1 MRCGLELET
10 ETQDKNEDAGVEDTG
25 RPDALRSMLL
35 GAQAVAFDWSVAQGR
50 ICWDVAR
57 VGGHDSI
64 EYVCVDYCGPF
75 RALLDREA
83 LRRLKY
89 LLEEAFPQNP
99 SFNLH
104 FFDGAGPARRWFEIA
119 ALRIPGADGRA
130 DKIKGVIRATGTDAK
145 ADQSFAGIALR
156 DELTGLLNRLQL
168 REELSLIVGQAAG
181 RGETYGY
188 LVAAIDQLGII
199 NQIHGYDA
207 ADEVIATVGQRLG
220 QALRTA
226 DLIGRTAGNKFGILL
241 KLRNPDE
248 VPNIVSRLHEA
259 VNAKPVTTVG
269 GSVVATISIG
279 AVVAPQYA
287 TNATEAM
294 QRAEEALAKARNLG
308 RNGFALYTPSAQRE
322 SERRRLIS
330 AGDEIVGAL
339 EDNRVVFAFQPIV
352 GAKSRQTE
360 SYECLL
366 RIQRADGSILA
377 AKDFVP
383 AAEALGLVRL
393 LDRRALEMAIAEL
406 YRNRNLK
413 LAVNVSATTATDRA
427 WLISFINYV
436 RDHRKVSD
444 RLIIELTET
453 AALHCFEE
461 NARFISRLRD
471 LGCRVAIDDFGAGH
485 TSFRSLHQM
494 RVDAVKIDGMYVE
507 HLSQS
512 AENQLF
518 VRTLVDLAR
527 NLRVETV
534 AEWVSSEQDAALLDQ
549 YGIDYF
555 QGHHFG
561 RPEMFP
567 AWSAQA
573 PAVAAA

>member
-1 MRCGLELET
+1 MRCGLELES
-10 ETQDKNEDAGVEDTG
+10 ETQDAGVDDTEQ
-25 RPDALRSMLL
+25 PDALRAILL
-35 GAQAVAFDWSVAQGR
+35 GAQAVAFDWSVSAGR

-57 VGGHDSI
+57 IGGHDTV
-64 EYVCVDYCGPF
+64 EYVCVDHFGPF
-75 RALLDREA
+75 RALLDREG
-83 LRRLKY
+83 LRRLKH
-89 LLEEAFPQNP
+89 LTEEAFPQNP

-104 FFDGAGPARRWFEIA
+104 FFDGTGATRRWFEVA

-130 DKIKGVIRATGTDAK
+130 DKIKGVIRTTGTGAL
-145 ADQSFAGIALR
+145 ADQSLATIVLR
-156 DELTGLLNRLQL
+156 DELTGLLSRPQL
-168 REELSLIVGQAAG
+168 REELSAVISQAAEK
-181 RGETYGY
+181 GESYAY
-188 LVAAIDQLGII
+188 LVASIDQLGII
-199 NQIHGYDA
+199 NQIHGYEA

-241 KLRNPDE
+241 KLETPVDLAG
-248 VPNIVSRLHEA
+248 ITSRLHEA
-259 VNAKPVTTVG
+259 VNAKPVMTLG

-279 AVVAPQYA
+279 AVLAPQHA
-287 TNATEAM
+287 TNAPEAM
-294 QRAEEALAKARNLG
+294 QRAEEALAKARNFG
-308 RNGFALYTPSAQRE
+308 RNGFALYAPSAQRD
-322 SERRRLIS
+322 SERRKLIS

-339 EDNRVVFAFQPIV
+339 EDNRVLFAFQPIV
-352 GAKSRQTE
+352 RAKSRETE

-366 RIQRADGSILA
+366 RIQRADGSILP
-377 AKDFVP
+377 AKDFIP

-406 YRNRNLK
+406 YRNWKLK
-413 LAVNVSATTATDRA
+413 LAVNVSATTANDRA

-436 RDHRKVSD
+436 REHRKVAN
-444 RLIIELTET
+444 RLTIELTET

-461 NARFISRLRD
+461 SARFISRLRD
-471 LGCRVAIDDFGAGH
+471 LGCRIAIDDFGAGH
-485 TSFRSLHQM
+485 TSFRNLHQM
-494 RVDAVKIDGMYVE
+494 RVDAVKIDGLYVE

-518 VRTLVDLAR
+518 VRTLIDLAR

-549 YGIDYF
+549 FGVDYF

-561 RPEMFP
+561 RPEIFP
-567 AWSAQA
+567 SWSAQT
-573 PAVAAA
+573 PVTAAA

>member
-1 MRCGLELET
+1 MDLGLEPET
-10 ETQDKNEDAGVEDTG
+10 ENELNGVENTEG
-25 RPDALRSMLL
+25 LDALRAMLL
-35 GAQAVAFDWSVAQGR
+35 GAQAVAFDWSVAAGR

-57 VGGHDSI
+57 VGGHDTI

-83 LRRLKY
+83 LRRLKT
-89 LLEEAFPQNP
+89 LLDEPFPGNP

-104 FFDGAGPARRWFEIA
+104 FFDGTGSARRWFEVA

-130 DKIKGVIRATGTDAK
+130 EKIKGVIRTTGNGAQ
-145 ADQSFAGIALR
+145 ADQSLALIAMR
-156 DELTGLLNRLQL
+156 DELTGLLSRPQL
-168 REELSLIVGQAAG
+168 RDELSGIITQAAG
-181 RGETYGY
+181 RSETYAY
-188 LVAAIDQLGII
+188 LVAAIDRLGII

-220 QALRTA
+220 QALRTG
-226 DLIGRTAGNKFGILL
+226 DIIGRTAGNKFGILL
-241 KLRNPDE
+241 KLSEANE
-248 VPNIVSRLHEA
+248 ATSIVSRLHEA
-259 VNAKPVTTVG
+259 VNAKPVTTAG
-269 GSVVATISIG
+269 GAVLATVSIG
-279 AVVAPQYA
+279 AVMAPQHA
-287 TNATEAM
+287 TNAAEAM
-294 QRAEEALAKARNLG
+294 QRAEEALAKARNFG
-308 RNGFALYTPSAQRE
+308 RNGFAIYAPSAQRE
-322 SERRRLIS
+322 SERRKLVS
-330 AGDEIVGAL
+330 TGDEIVSAL
-339 EDNRVVFAFQPIV
+339 EENRVLFAFQPIV
-352 GAKSRQTE
+352 RARSRQPE

-366 RIQRADGSILA
+366 RIQRSDGSILP

-427 WLISFINYV
+427 WLISFANYV
-436 RDHRKVSD
+436 RDHRKVAD
-444 RLIIELTET
+444 RLAIELTET
-453 AALHCFEE
+453 AALLCFEE
-461 NARFISRLRD
+461 NARFVTRLRD

-494 RVDAVKIDGMYVE
+494 RVDAVKIDGLYVE
-507 HLSQS
+507 HVSQS

-518 VRTLVDLAR
+518 VRTLAELAR

-534 AEWVSSEQDAALLDQ
+534 AEWVSSEEDAVLLDQ

-555 QGHHFG
+555 QGHHIG
-561 RPEMFP
+561 RPELFP
-567 AWSAQA
+567 SWSAQT
-573 PAVAAA
+573 PVIAAA

>member
-1 MRCGLELET
+1 MRCGLDLET
-10 ETQDKNEDAGVEDTG
+10 DNEDIGVNDAEA
-25 RPDALRSMLL
+25 PDALRSILL

-57 VGGHDSI
+57 VGGHDAI
-64 EYVCVDYCGPF
+64 DYVCVDYCGPF

-83 LRRLKY
+83 LRRLKH
-89 LLEEAFPQNP
+89 LIEEPFPQNP

-104 FFDGAGPARRWFEIA
+104 FFDGAGAARRWFEVA

-130 DKIKGVIRATGTDAK
+130 EKIKGVIRATGTGVS
-145 ADQSFAGIALR
+145 ADQSFAGMAVR
-156 DELTGLLNRLQL
+156 DELTGLLNRQQL
-168 REELSLIVGQAAG
+168 REELSLVVGHAAG
-181 RGETYGY
+181 RGETYAY
-188 LVAAIDQLGII
+188 VVAAIDQLGVI

-226 DLIGRTAGNKFGILL
+226 DLIGRSAGNKFGILL
-241 KLRNPDE
+241 KLKSPAE
-248 VPNIVSRLHEA
+248 VTNIVSRLHEA
-259 VNAKPVTTVG
+259 VNVKPVSTAG
-269 GSVVATISIG
+269 GAVLATISMG
-279 AVVAPQYA
+279 AVIAPQYA
-287 TNATEAM
+287 ANASEAM
-294 QRAEEALAKARNLG
+294 QRGEEALAKARNLG

-339 EDNRVVFAFQPIV
+339 EDNRVLFAFQPIV
-352 GAKSRQTE
+352 GAKSRETE

-366 RIQRADGSILA
+366 RIQRADGSILP

-393 LDRRALEMAIAEL
+393 LDRRALEMAVAEL
-406 YRNRNLK
+406 YRNRRLK
-413 LAVNVSATTATDRA
+413 LAVNVSATTANDRA

-436 RDHRKVSD
+436 RDHRKVAD
-444 RLIIELTET
+444 RLTIELTET

-471 LGCRVAIDDFGAGH
+471 LGCKVAIDDFGAGH

-494 RVDAVKIDGMYVE
+494 RVDIVKIDGMYVE

-518 VRTLVDLAR
+518 VRTLADLAH

-534 AEWVSSEQDAALLDQ
+534 AEWVSSEQDAALLDR

-555 QGHHFG
+555 QGHYFG
-561 RPEMFP
+561 RPEIFP
-567 AWSAQA
+567 SWSAQT
-573 PAVAAA
+573 PVIAAA

>member
-1 MRCGLELET
+1 MRCGFELET
-10 ETQDKNEDAGVEDTG
+10 ESQDKHQDAGSGDTD
-25 RPDALRSMLL
+25 RLDALRSMLL
-35 GAQAVAFDWSVAQGR
+35 DAQAVAFDWSISQGR

-57 VGGHDSI
+57 LGGHDAV

-75 RALLDREA
+75 RAMLDREA
-83 LRRLKY
+83 LRRLKQ
-89 LLEEAFPQNP
+89 LLEEVFPQNP
-99 SFNLH
+99 SFTLH
-104 FFDGAGPARRWFEIA
+104 FFDGAGAARRWYEIA

-130 DKIKGVIRATGTDAK
+130 EKIKGVIRATGTGAQM
-145 ADQSFAGIALR
+145 DQSFATITLR
-156 DELTGLLNRLQL
+156 DELTGLLNRQQL
-168 REELSLIVGQAAG
+168 REELSLTISQASG
-181 RGETYGY
+181 RAEAYGY
-188 LVAAIDQLGII
+188 LVAAIDQLGNI

-207 ADEVIATVGQRLG
+207 ADEVIAAVGQRLG

-226 DLIGRTAGNKFGILL
+226 DVMGRTAGNKFGILL
-241 KLRNPDE
+241 KLKSTTE
-248 VPNIVSRLHEA
+248 VATIVARLHEA

-269 GSVVATISIG
+269 GAVVATISIG
-279 AVVAPQYA
+279 AVTVPQYA
-287 TNATEAM
+287 ANAAEAM
-294 QRAEEALAKARNLG
+294 QRAEEALGRARNLG
-308 RNGFALYTPSAQRE
+308 RNGFALYAPSPQRE
-322 SERRRLIS
+322 SERRKLIS
-330 AGDEIVGAL
+330 AGDEIVNAL
-339 EDNRVVFAFQPIV
+339 EDNRILFAFQPIV
-352 GAKSRQTE
+352 GAKSRQPE

-366 RIQRADGSILA
+366 RIQRTDGSILP

-406 YRNRNLK
+406 YRNRQLK
-413 LAVNVSATTATDRA
+413 LAVNVSATTANDRA

-471 LGCRVAIDDFGAGH
+471 LGCKVAIDDFGAGH

-494 RVDAVKIDGMYVE
+494 RVDTVKIDGMYVE

-512 AENQLF
+512 TENQLF
-518 VRTLVDLAR
+518 VRTLADLAR

-534 AEWVSSEQDAALLDQ
+534 AEWVSSEQDAAILND

-561 RPEMFP
+561 RPEIFP
-567 AWSAQA
+567 SWSAQT
-573 PAVAAA
+573 PTTAAA